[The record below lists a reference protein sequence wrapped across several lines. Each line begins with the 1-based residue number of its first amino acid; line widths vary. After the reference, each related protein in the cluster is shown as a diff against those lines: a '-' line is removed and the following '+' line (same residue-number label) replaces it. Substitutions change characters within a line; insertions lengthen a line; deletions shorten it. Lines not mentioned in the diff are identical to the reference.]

1 MSRGYLSNPF
11 SFKKKEKFKAWHTKV
26 LKSLIIRRAIF
37 TVPYFFSLFDFEI
50 VFNVVL
56 VVVEK

>member
-1 MSRGYLSNPF
+1 MAY
-11 SFKKKEKFKAWHTKV
+11 EQV